1 MRSAAVFGILA
12 VVASAS
18 ATRGDP
24 SGTIPLPIEAG
35 KTVPVTELPGSNVIC
50 DDLQIAAP
58 EYSPEGTAIVVR
70 GVKPGTT
77 LCGVWLGNQK
87 PGGLYRVEVV
97 AAGDA
102 PDAGPSKVDGGSE
115 PALGDAGLP
124 DASVPGAPGPGGSHP

>member
-1 MRSAAVFGILA
+1 MHTLRHCGETDDPRLA
-12 VVASAS
+12 
-18 ATRGDP
+18 GD
-24 SGTIPLPIEAG
+24 GADDD
-35 KTVPVTELPGSNVIC
+35 PGSGSSVGARGQTQHC
-50 DDLQIAAP
+50 RRRAHAGQPGHDLQIAAP

-97 AAGDA
+97 AAAGA
-102 PDAGPSKVDGGSE
+102 PDAGPSKVDGGPE

-124 DASVPGAPGPGGSHP
+124 DASVPRAPGLGGLLP